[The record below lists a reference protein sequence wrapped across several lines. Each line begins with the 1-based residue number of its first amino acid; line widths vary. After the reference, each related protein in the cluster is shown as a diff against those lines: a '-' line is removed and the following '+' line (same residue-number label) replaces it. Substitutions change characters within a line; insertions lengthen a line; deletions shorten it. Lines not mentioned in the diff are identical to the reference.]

1 MLVFPASLFSHMLLS
16 PASLFSHTPVFPASL
31 FSYMLVSP
39 PLYLATRYG
48 SQVSLTEFHI

>member
-1 MLVFPASLFSHMLLS
+1 MLLS